1 MTPWLHIYWPCN
13 SGLHGRELACASM
26 CVSTVSKVRTIFEAM
41 TDFSHVEM
49 DVMFIR
55 HAESQNNALY
65 EQIREELG
73 HDISEEELDRE
84 ESVRRNPDPCI
95 TQLGKRC

>member
-1 MTPWLHIYWPCN
+1 MVYTGTYLCTLLYLPTVHTVRRN
-13 SGLHGRELACASM
+13 
-26 CVSTVSKVRTIFEAM
+26 VSTVSKVRTIFEAM

>member
-1 MTPWLHIYWPCN
+1 MVGIYRYLPLCSTLPTYCPHRVRRN
-13 SGLHGRELACASM
+13 
-26 CVSTVSKVRTIFEAM
+26 VSTVSKVRTIFEAM

>member
-1 MTPWLHIYWPCN
+1 MSADFT
-13 SGLHGRELACASM
+13 
-26 CVSTVSKVRTIFEAM
+26 CVQ
-41 TDFSHVEM
+41 M
-49 DVMFIR
+49 DIVFIR

-84 ESVRRNPDPCI
+84 ESVRRCPDPGI
-95 TQLGKRC
+95 TPLGG